1 MSNVVSVNVA
11 DKTNDIS
18 IEKKPEGISADK
30 SDLQNV
36 LTSLLKKTESVK
48 PVKSEVSDIVSDN
61 NNISAKHISA
71 PSIFKPKLVDHL
83 ENKGVA
89 PEDKDKVRNELA
101 KMSAE
106 VDAYFVDFD
115 KRTTVNKGQE
125 SHSGIKTNF
134 LPNRNNQSKN
144 NTNHQFKPNHK
155 HNNHQSS
162 QRNHRFNH
170 SHQSQENRQEN
181 VDNPLSPKKIEKKL
195 KQPHNERSPFTS

>member
-115 KRTTVNKGQE
+115 KGTTVNKGQE

-155 HNNHQSS
+155 HHNHQSS

-195 KQPHNERSPFTS
+195 KQPHHERSPFTS